1 MWKWIFFLRKIDA
14 CNVTPVGSDMRTSV
28 SYADVCQWCRR
39 LFLMQRSVP
48 AADVYSSY
56 AYVCPWCRRLSLMQT
71 SVTQN
76 LRSNSDVIS
85 YSDVC
90 LQLFQTSAT
99 PCSDNFCN
107 YFPICL
113 LMRAFIQ
120 TKLITILLQS
130 KHPLTS
136 FISLH
141 SLWRHL
147 LAYTQCWH
155 SGMTHIFLLLLVL
168 SKSLAVPVL
177 WRLSGQESGGERAA
191 DSAALDGQWRTS
203 IKEQWRRLP
212 NIEWLLH

>member
-1 MWKWIFFLRKIDA
+1 MNGALCLMWKWFFFAKNRCLQCDPSGVKHAHVCFLCRRLSMMQTYI
-14 CNVTPVGSDMRTSV
+14 PHMPTSV
-28 SYADVCQWCRR
+28 SHVDVCP
-39 LFLMQRSVP
+39 LS
-48 AADVYSSY
+48 
-56 AYVCPWCRRLSLMQT
+56 RRLSLMQT

-90 LQLFQTSAT
+90 LQFQTSAT

-177 WRLSGQESGGERAA
+177 WRLSGQDSGGESAA